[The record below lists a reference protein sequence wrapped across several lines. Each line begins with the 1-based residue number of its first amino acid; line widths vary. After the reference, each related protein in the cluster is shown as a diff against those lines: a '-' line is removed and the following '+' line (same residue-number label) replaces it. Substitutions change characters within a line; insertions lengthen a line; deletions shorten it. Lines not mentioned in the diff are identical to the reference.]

1 MAGLTVTNYG
11 TTPEIIKNISYEAW
25 PVTIKSENVTAGSDG
40 RKVMKAGTPI
50 TAAGVEANDGDAKG
64 LLLQDVDVTDGDV
77 DGARLV
83 VGTVWG
89 NKIIANGITLSAA
102 AKAALPRITIE

>member
-1 MAGLTVTNYG
+1 MAGLTIKEYAN
-11 TTPEIIKNISYEAW
+11 TPEIIKSIPYEAW
-25 PVTIKSENVTAGSDG
+25 PVTIKSANVTAGSDG
-40 RKVMKAGTPI
+40 RKIMKAGTPI
-50 TAAGVEANDGDAKG
+50 TVEGVESNDEDAKG

-89 NKIIANGITLSAA
+89 AKILANGITLDPDAI
-102 AKAALPRITIE
+102 AALPRITIE